1 MLHSDVLRAP
11 GGDQPEL
18 PFEPVET
25 RRGRRVPFWR
35 MPLRRLSLRRL
46 LMGGR
51 LGDAGRLPRYAAVFL
66 LGAAAIWAPILTY
79 LKTAPVRYTS
89 SMSLILPGSG
99 VSASVNLDDIGQA
112 SSYSNS
118 AFASNSI
125 SPTETY
131 KRLMTADRILSAAA
145 ASLGMDRRGLG
156 APRIT
161 LVDQTGLIHVQMT
174 GDSPED
180 AQARLRA
187 VMQAFYAELD
197 RLRAD
202 ETNARAVG
210 GKDAIEE
217 YRASVQRT
225 RAAITDLQR
234 RTGLLSIDQ
243 YDAMVVEN
251 DRLRAEVESLRARLG
266 QQEEVVQTLSDRL
279 GLTAD
284 QAAAALK
291 LFADAEYLAMVRQMS
306 DSAAALAQLDARHG
320 PNHPQVERAR
330 AAYYTERAKALAR
343 AVALTGLPEAVLGRI
358 DLAPDGARAE
368 LLAELVRQ
376 ETERAGLEAQWRAQ
390 SRRLQRET
398 ARLRAMAPLASQ
410 LQDMQRDFAVA
421 EAVFASAIAR
431 SQSTKADP
439 YGSYPLVQVL
449 EDPSLPDAPSSP
461 RPKLA
466 IAAGIAATFLMLVG
480 LVLGW
485 IRGAVIGWLLFR
497 GRPA

>member
-1 MLHSDVLRAP
+1 MFLRDVLRAP
-11 GGDQPEL
+11 DGDDPEL
-18 PFEPVET
+18 PFEPVLT
-25 RRGRRVPFWR
+25 PRRRGLLWR
-35 MPLRRLSLRRL
+35 MPLRHLSLRRV

-51 LGDAGRLPRYAAVFL
+51 LGDGGRLPRYAAVFL
-66 LGAAAIWAPILTY
+66 LGVAAIWVPILTY

-112 SSYSNS
+112 TSYSNS
-118 AFASNSI
+118 AFASNAV

-131 KRLMTADRILSAAA
+131 KRLISANRILAAAA
-145 ASLGMDRRGLG
+145 ASLGIDTRDLG

-174 GDSPED
+174 GETPED
-180 AQARLRA
+180 AQARLNA

-202 ETNARAVG
+202 ETQSRASG
-210 GKDAIEE
+210 GDGAIEE

-225 RAAITDLQR
+225 RAAITELQK

-243 YDAMVVEN
+243 YDAMVAEN
-251 DRLRAEVESLRARLG
+251 DRLRAEVEGLRASLE
-266 QQEEVVQTLSDRL
+266 QQEEIVQSLSDRL

-291 LFADAEYLAMVRQMS
+291 LFADAEYLAIVRQMS
-306 DSAAALAQLDARHG
+306 DSAATLAQLDARHG

-330 AAYYTERAKALAR
+330 AAYYNERTKALTR
-343 AVALTGLPEAVLGRI
+343 AVFLTGLPEMILGRI

-368 LLAELVRQ
+368 LLAELVRH
-376 ETERAGLEAQWRAQ
+376 ESLRAGLQAQWQEQ
-390 SRRLQRET
+390 SARLERET
-398 ARLRAMAPLASQ
+398 ARLRELAPLAAK
-410 LQDMQRDFAVA
+410 LQDLQRDFAVA

-431 SQSTKADP
+431 SQSTKSDP

-449 EDPSLPDAPSSP
+449 EDPSLPDEPSSP

-466 IAAGIAATFLMLVG
+466 VAAGIAATVLMLIG

-485 IRGAVIGWLLFR
+485 IRGPLIGWLLAK
-497 GRPA
+497 GRAA